1 MKQGNGPLAARA
13 ASAANPPRRG
23 ETLLKSAGALLLA
36 AAITV
41 GVILSRDLIS
51 RFAMYGY
58 PGVFLFS
65 LLGNATV
72 IVPAPAYAIVF
83 AVGGVL
89 NPILTGIV
97 AGLGASLGELTG
109 YLAGTS
115 GRAVITHRATYE
127 RLEPI
132 LRRYGVFAIAA
143 LALIPNPFF
152 DVAGILSGMLRIPA
166 WQFVLAAWVGKSLRF
181 TILAWGGATSLPL
194 IDRLF

>member
-1 MKQGNGPLAARA
+1 MATESRALAKPAR
-13 ASAANPPRRG
+13 RWG
-23 ETLLKSAGALLLA
+23 TLGKSLGALLLA
-36 AAITV
+36 VAVTV
-41 GVILSRDLIS
+41 GVILSRGLIG
-51 RFAMYGY
+51 RFAVYGY
-58 PGVFLFS
+58 PGVFLIS

-89 NPILTGIV
+89 NPVLTGLV

-115 GRAVITHRATYE
+115 GRAVVTHRATYA
-127 RLEPI
+127 RMEPL

-181 TILAWGGATSLPL
+181 IILAWGGATSLPL